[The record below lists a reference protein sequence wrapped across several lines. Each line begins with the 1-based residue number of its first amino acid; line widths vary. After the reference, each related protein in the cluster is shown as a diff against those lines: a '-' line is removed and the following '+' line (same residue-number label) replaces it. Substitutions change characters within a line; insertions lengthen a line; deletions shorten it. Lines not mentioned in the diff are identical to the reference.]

1 MKNVVSTYIPH
12 TQIGQFYFNSFLK
25 LSKGG
30 EMTQA
35 LYAHMNKKKKKLS
48 IYKTFV
54 KDVCATISFS
64 YFKDCISK
72 K

>member
-1 MKNVVSTYIPH
+1 
-12 TQIGQFYFNSFLK
+12 
-25 LSKGG
+25 
-30 EMTQA
+30 MTQA